1 MPRRLF
7 IAIRPQPAAIDDLTD
22 YVSDLHVA
30 RPWRRCVE
38 LDLWHVTVAFIG
50 AVEAPDVAK
59 AAGALRAAAT
69 GTGPFTLRLA
79 GGGRFGRGRYNIVY
93 AGLDG
98 EVDRLVKLA
107 LDTRAALR
115 AAGLPHDRKQYRP
128 HLTMASAAARL
139 SNCESAEDLMSLRR
153 YRGPEW
159 PVTEVGLYRS
169 VTGAVPAYHPVESVT
184 L

>member
-1 MPRRLF
+1 MSRRLF
-7 IAIRPQPAAIDDLTD
+7 IAIRPKRAAIDDLTD
-22 YVSDLHVA
+22 YVTDLHVA
-30 RPWRRCVE
+30 KPWRQCVE
-38 LDLWHVTVAFIG
+38 RDLWHVTVAFIG
-50 AVEAPDVAK
+50 AVEAAAVA
-59 AAGALRAAAT
+59 AAVGALRAAAA

-107 LDTRAALR
+107 LGTRAELR

-128 HLTMASAAARL
+128 HLTMATAGARL

-169 VTGAVPAYHPVESVT
+169 ITGAVPTYHLVESVT